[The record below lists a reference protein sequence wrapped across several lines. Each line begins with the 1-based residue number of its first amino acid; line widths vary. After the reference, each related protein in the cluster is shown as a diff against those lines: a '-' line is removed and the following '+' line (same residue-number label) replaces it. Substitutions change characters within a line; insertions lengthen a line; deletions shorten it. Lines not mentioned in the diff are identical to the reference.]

1 VNAEPCD
8 RTCGMGVTAFLTRRP
23 QTKRELAARM
33 GIPQRSVEAAVNE
46 ARHQGRAIMSDS
58 DGYWL
63 TDDPEE
69 VAAMAARLHKRSTH
83 VHETARA
90 LEATAE
96 RMARAQ
102 AGAEQLTWVAP

>member
-1 VNAEPCD
+1 VSILP
-8 RTCGMGVTAFLTRRP
+8 FLTRRP

-33 GIPQRSVEAAVNE
+33 GIPQRAVEAAVNE

-90 LEATAE
+90 LEATAA
-96 RMARAQ
+96 RMRLDHAHVEQQ
-102 AGAEQLTWVAP
+102 ALGLTA